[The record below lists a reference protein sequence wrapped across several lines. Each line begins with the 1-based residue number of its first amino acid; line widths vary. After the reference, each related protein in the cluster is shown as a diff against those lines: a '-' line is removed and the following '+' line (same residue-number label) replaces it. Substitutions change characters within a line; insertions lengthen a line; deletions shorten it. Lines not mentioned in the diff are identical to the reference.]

1 MGFWSKLLSSNN
13 CSVAVQDT
21 TQARIWLRSS
31 EKAKKQGGWNH
42 LAVAFGARG
51 APRRN
56 HVADGDR
63 NGTDGRRVKSTAR
76 SFNPGDDQ
84 CPESAD

>member
-1 MGFWSKLLSSNN
+1 MRGKISAALL
-13 CSVAVQDT
+13 VASPIPNSFFRDFELSFGKTV
-21 TQARIWLRSS
+21 
-31 EKAKKQGGWNH
+31 AKT
-42 LAVAFGARG
+42 LRG
-51 APRRN
+51 APSN
-56 HVADGDR
+56 SQGADGDR

>member
-1 MGFWSKLLSSNN
+1 MHERASPILKAVRYKRFNSLLSISPIPNH
-13 CSVAVQDT
+13 SFFRDFELSFGKTVAKT
-21 TQARIWLRSS
+21 L
-31 EKAKKQGGWNH
+31 
-42 LAVAFGARG
+42 RG
-51 APRRN
+51 APSN
-56 HVADGDR
+56 SQGADGDR

>member
-1 MGFWSKLLSSNN
+1 MFQNQPSLHILSISPIPNH
-13 CSVAVQDT
+13 SFFRDFELSFGKTVAKT
-21 TQARIWLRSS
+21 L
-31 EKAKKQGGWNH
+31 
-42 LAVAFGARG
+42 RG
-51 APRRN
+51 APSN
-56 HVADGDR
+56 SQGADGDR